1 MYQYIGIR
9 GADTR
14 RLPMVVQIPVRG
26 AGPLQDHVRSAL
38 FEPVEETAVHPAAL
52 RAQNIRHHVDAGFAR
67 PRRSFAGNPRIGI
80 RAAHHQVFHTT
91 SDEQIDARRCSTMM
105 CAGFE
110 VHVHDGIG
118 RDGPIAECTQA
129 FDLGMRTTARAVPAL
144 GQDPLAPREYRA
156 HQRIRSHRTGA
167 VPRQLKAAP
176 HDLFLEHGREG
187 KASAPRYFAA
197 MDVRVATN
205 TVRAVVD
212 LYRRDLAEM
221 YPEGEVRAM
230 VRAVFQDRLGWGP
243 VELMSRHDSALSE
256 SEILRVHL
264 PLDRL
269 RRGEPLQYVLGHTL
283 FHGLHLEVGPSVL
296 IPRPETEELVDL
308 IIRSCR
314 VPPRCIIDI
323 GTGSGCIAL
332 ALKQRFPTALV
343 IGIDVSDGALAVA
356 SANAARNGLDVEW
369 EQLDVLQEGIR
380 LPAADLIVS
389 NPPYVPLTEL
399 DTLAPNVRD
408 HEPHLALFVD
418 DADPLRFHR
427 AIARHALN
435 ALDPDG
441 ALWFEGHHL
450 NVLAGAEM
458 LRELGFPRTTTAMD
472 LGGLPRFIHAR
483 R

>member
-1 MYQYIGIR
+1 M
-9 GADTR
+9 
-14 RLPMVVQIPVRG
+14 
-26 AGPLQDHVRSAL
+26 S
-38 FEPVEETAVHPAAL
+38 L
-52 RAQNIRHHVDAGFAR
+52 RI
-67 PRRSFAGNPRIGI
+67 
-80 RAAHHQVFHTT
+80 
-91 SDEQIDARRCSTMM
+91 
-105 CAGFE
+105 
-110 VHVHDGIG
+110 
-118 RDGPIAECTQA
+118 
-129 FDLGMRTTARAVPAL
+129 
-144 GQDPLAPREYRA
+144 
-156 HQRIRSHRTGA
+156 
-167 VPRQLKAAP
+167 
-176 HDLFLEHGREG
+176 
-187 KASAPRYFAA
+187 
-197 MDVRVATN
+197 ATN
-205 TVRAVVD
+205 TVEAVLD
-212 LYRRDLAEM
+212 QYQRDLSQL
-221 YPEGEVRAM
+221 YPKGEVRAIAC
-230 VRAVFQDRLGWGP
+230 AVFFERLGWDATD
-243 VELMSRHDSALSE
+243 LMVKRETALSE
-256 SEILRVHL
+256 SELLKVYL
-264 PLDRL
+264 PLKRL
-269 RRGEPLQYVLGHTL
+269 RTGEPLQYVLGSVD
-283 FHGLHLEVGPSVL
+283 FHGLRIQVDTSVL

-458 LRELGFPRTTTAMD
+458 LRELGFPRTTTATD